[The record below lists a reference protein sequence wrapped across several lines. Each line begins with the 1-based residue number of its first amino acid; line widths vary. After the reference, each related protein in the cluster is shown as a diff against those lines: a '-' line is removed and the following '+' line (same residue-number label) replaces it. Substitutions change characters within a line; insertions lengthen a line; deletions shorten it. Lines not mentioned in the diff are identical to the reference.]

1 MGNHRNINFH
11 FNSDTINQHIYYSS
25 YKIPSEINNK
35 IAIDLGC
42 NVGLFVAE
50 NHTKFEKLY
59 AIDASY
65 QNFLATLKRVRELA
79 EEEGAALT
87 DSGWNVRFDE
97 RSGTAHIR
105 DRGVDGP
112 QNIACFNLA
121 AAKDSGEIVKIYR
134 HDRNGNSVSPIT
146 AKDMFVRSYAGD
158 WDEDKETYHNVHTIS
173 LEGLYNFFDTDYI
186 DYLKIDI
193 EGAEYDFLLGKDL
206 SRIGSMGIEIHGT
219 LGQAKKDQLKEHIAQ
234 YFDVYSID
242 YDNPAPEHSVI
253 TYINKELK

>member
-1 MGNHRNINFH
+1 M
-11 FNSDTINQHIYYSS
+11 Q
-25 YKIPSEINNK
+25 
-35 IAIDLGC
+35 
-42 NVGLFVAE
+42 
-50 NHTKFEKLY
+50 
-59 AIDASY
+59 
-65 QNFLATLKRVRELA
+65 
-79 EEEGAALT
+79 
-87 DSGWNVRFDE
+87 
-97 RSGTAHIR
+97 SGTAHIR